1 MKVADYVVDYLEEKG
16 INHAF
21 GVTGG
26 VIVPLVDA
34 YYRKK
39 GLEFIC
45 TTQEQG
51 AAMAA
56 EAYSRVTGDI
66 GVAMATSGPG
76 ATNLITGMGCAYFD
90 SIPSLYITGQVSTLD
105 TTNKEGPRQIGFQET
120 DIVTMVKP
128 ITKFSHQIT
137 NSKDIKYYLDKAI
150 HIAKSGRPGP
160 VLLDLPMN
168 IQLEEMN
175 TDNLRSYSPKEKG
188 INYLDLK
195 GKVNQMMNLI
205 EKSERPVMILGS
217 GIKLAGVE
225 SETRTLVEKLGIPV
239 VPSWGAID
247 VLPHDNPLF
256 VEGYGVSHNRA
267 GNFTVQ
273 NSDLLISLGSR
284 LDTRQTGIKAET
296 FGREAKK
303 VVVDIDEKELYKNRG
318 MEIDVGINYNL
329 KDFFNVALENKD
341 SIIPKDVSLWKK
353 KINDWKEKYP
363 ICLPEYFNQKDK
375 VNPYVFM
382 EALSDESKEGE
393 TFILDTGSAL
403 TWGMQGLKIKEKQK
417 LFSAFGNSPMGYS
430 LPASIG
436 ASFASNKGNVNCITG
451 DGGFKMNLKELETI
465 VRHNL
470 PIKVFVMNNHEYGM
484 IKQFQD
490 VWFGSRYAATE
501 VNGGL
506 GEVDLLKVSKAY
518 GVKTIQIN
526 NHSEMKSKIK
536 EIKEFDGPVVCSV
549 EIAAGEKMIPKLEFG
564 KPIEDSSPQLN
575 DKEFE
580 ENMIIKSLRKKM
592 NKKQKLKQV
601 GK

>member
-26 VIVPLVDA
+26 VIVPIVDA
-34 YYRKK
+34 YYRNKN
-39 GLEFIC
+39 LEFIC
-45 TTQEQG
+45 TVQEQG
-51 AAMAA
+51 AAIAA
-56 EAYSRVTGDI
+56 EAYSRVTGNL

-76 ATNLITGMGCAYFD
+76 ATNLITGIGCAYFD

-105 TTNKEGPRQIGFQET
+105 ITNEEGPRQIGFQET
-120 DIVTMVKP
+120 DIVTIVKP

-150 HIAKSGRPGP
+150 HIAKSDRPGP
-160 VLLDLPMN
+160 VLLDMPMN
-168 IQLEEMN
+168 IQLEEIN
-175 TDNLRSYSPKEKG
+175 TDNLISYSPKEKE
-188 INYLDLK
+188 INYLDLRK
-195 GKVNQMMNLI
+195 KVEEMKYLI
-205 EKSERPVMILGS
+205 EESERPVMILGA

-225 SETRTLVEKLGIPV
+225 SKTRTLIEKLGIPV

-247 VLPHDNPLF
+247 ILPHDHSLF

-296 FGREAKK
+296 FAREAKK
-303 VVVDIDEKELYKNRG
+303 VVIDIDTKELYKDRG
-318 MEIDVGINYNL
+318 MKIDVGINYDL
-329 KDFFNVALENKD
+329 KDFLNVVLEDKN
-341 SIIPKDVSLWKK
+341 SIFPKDVSQWKK
-353 KINDWKEKYP
+353 KINDWKKKYP
-363 ICLPEYFNQKDK
+363 ICLPEYFKQKDK

-382 EALSDESKEGE
+382 AALSDESKEGE

-430 LPASIG
+430 FPASIG
-436 ASFASNKGNVNCITG
+436 ASFASNKGDVNCITG
-451 DGGFKMNLKELETI
+451 DGGFKMNLKELET
-465 VRHNL
+465 VVKHNL

-490 VWFGSRYAATE
+490 VWFNSRHAASDSQ
-501 VNGGL
+501 GGL

-518 GVKTIQIN
+518 GVKTIQIK
-526 NHSEMKSKIK
+526 NHSEMKDKILEVK
-536 EIKEFDGPVVCSV
+536 MHNGPVVCSV
-549 EIAAGEKMIPKLEFG
+549 EINSGEKMKPKLEFG
-564 KPIEDSSPQLN
+564 KPIEDPCPQLS
-575 DKEFE
+575 DEEFE
-580 ENMIIKSLRKKM
+580 ENMIIKSLRK
-592 NKKQKLKQV
+592 
-601 GK
+601 